1 MNENL
6 VKNIYATLHVNELAF
21 KMYKTNKNNTTVF
34 EVKGNI
40 IEIEDDTIKF
50 NTNESTL
57 KEVLLNIKN
66 I

>member
-1 MNENL
+1 MNETL
-6 VKNIYATLHVNELAF
+6 VKNIYATLHINEIAF
-21 KMYKTNKNNTTVF
+21 KMYKTNKNDTTVF

-40 IEIEDDTIKF
+40 IEVENDTVKF
-50 NTNESTL
+50 NANESTL